1 MENQPVNILKFML
14 VPALLVLNFIHM
26 AAAEQLTL
34 SGRVRHAHTF
44 QEIPYVN
51 IYIQDHPIGT
61 SSEIDGRFSLLI
73 PDFDSTATLVF
84 EHVAFDTLTLSLGE
98 AVDQNNYYMIPR
110 LIQSSLIMV
119 QAPREMPRI
128 LRDIP
133 QPYSIIQAKNF
144 DVQGYVDAGDLL
156 RNEQSIQVEEEL
168 SGKKTIAIRG
178 GNADDVIILYH
189 GIKMNSAYDNAFDLS
204 LINLEDVRHVEI
216 IRGSHTSLYAAEA
229 FSGVVNIVPKMYRN
243 YHVRFQQR
251 LGTYASG
258 DWSLQFN
265 HTFKNRLNASYS
277 YKQGSTKR
285 RYYDAES
292 TADLFLNNRI
302 SNHSAQLL
310 YDLSDGQSESE
321 KYINVLYLRSTLDHE
336 NDKYDE
342 TLNNLNQMLITN
354 YTGNIW
360 KIGDFG
366 LTAAYHWLNR
376 RQQVNVENGTI
387 EDNYESRNVNVNID
401 KDVSFK
407 LLEWY
412 GVYQYENGKLL
423 FNNRRDLPNEPNT
436 DLEGAV
442 FRRQKHGLASV
453 LKLHIPT
460 YSEFLKKAQIDLSY
474 RFDRVNNQQDH
485 DPVEWTYLPSDSLFE
500 PTEAQADNQW
510 SESTFK
516 FSTNLSWAHRF
527 LRVQTYLNFGSNVKF
542 PTLFQQISTPFTF
555 GPYARSTQPNLNP
568 EKNHGLELG
577 FHTIR
582 EIDDEGTLNGWQVD
596 VNYFRNYYENKF
608 RIYYTPGL
616 PNAFYDN
623 VNNAEISG
631 VEAGMKLFLL
641 RNKISYEMGLSKYFI
656 SERLAFPFKSDLK
669 YVINLFIDH
678 AGYSLQLRGF
688 HESEQIAWLRNLRG
702 EYWEIILPGY
712 SNLDFH
718 LNKTFELKGF
728 KFFTNFSARN
738 IFDDD
743 TLLEGIA
750 IRDRRFYITLGA
762 QY

>member
-1 MENQPVNILKFML
+1 MANKPLNLLKFVL
-14 VPALLVLNFIHM
+14 VPALLVFNLIPM
-26 AAAEQLTL
+26 AAAEQLIL

-44 QEIPYVN
+44 REIPYVN
-51 IYIQDHPIGT
+51 IFIQGYPIGT
-61 SSEIDGRFSLLI
+61 SSEPDGRFSLAI
-73 PDFDSTATLVF
+73 PEVDSTAILIF
-84 EHVAFDTLTLSLGE
+84 EHVGFDTLTLSLGE
-98 AVDQNNYYMIPR
+98 ALNQNNYYMIPR
-110 LIQSSLIMV
+110 LIQSPLITV
-119 QAPREMPRI
+119 QAPREMPKI

-156 RNEQSIQVEEEL
+156 RTEQSIQVEEEL

-178 GNADDVIILYH
+178 GNADDVIILYN
-189 GIKMNSAYDNAFDLS
+189 GIKLNSAYDNAFDLS

-216 IRGSHTSLYAAEA
+216 IRGSHSSLYAAEA

-243 YHVRFQQR
+243 YHIRFQQR

-258 DWSLQFN
+258 DWSLQLN
-265 HTFKNRLNASYS
+265 YTFKNRLNASYS
-277 YKQGSTKR
+277 YKQGGTKR
-285 RYYDAES
+285 KYFDAES
-292 TADLFLNNRI
+292 SADLFLNNHL
-302 SNHSAQLL
+302 SHHSAQVL
-310 YDLSDGQSESE
+310 YDLSDGNSESE
-321 KYINVLYLRSTLDHE
+321 KYINLLYLRSTLDHA
-336 NDKYDE
+336 NDKFDE
-342 TLNNLNQMLITN
+342 TLSNLNQMFITN
-354 YTGNIW
+354 YTGDIW
-360 KIGDFG
+360 KIGNFT
-366 LTAAYHWLNR
+366 LTAAYHWLD
-376 RQQVNVENGTI
+376 RQQQVIVENGTI
-387 EDNYESRNVNVNID
+387 GENYRSRNVNVNIE
-401 KDVSFK
+401 KEMNFK
-407 LLEWY
+407 LLEWF

-423 FNNRRDLPNEPNT
+423 VNNRRDLPNEPNT
-436 DLEGAV
+436 NMDDAV

-460 YSEFLKKAQIDLSY
+460 YSELLNKAQIDLSY
-474 RFDRVNNQQDH
+474 RFDRVNNRQDQ
-485 DPVEWTYLPSDSLFE
+485 DLRAWNDLPADSFFI
-500 PTEAQADNQW
+500 PAGAQTDHQW
-510 SESTFK
+510 SVSTFK
-516 FSTNLSWAHRF
+516 FSTNLSWVHRY

-542 PTLFQQISTPFTF
+542 PTLLQQISTPYTFTT
-555 GPYARSTQPNLNP
+555 YARSAQPNLNP

-582 EIDDEGTLNGWQVD
+582 EIDDQGILNGWQVD

-608 RIYYTPGL
+608 RIFYTPGL

-656 SERLAFPFKSDLK
+656 SERLAFPFKSDFK
-669 YVINLFIDH
+669 YVINLSIDH
-678 AGYSLQLRGF
+678 AGYSLQLHGF

-702 EYWEIILPGY
+702 EYWEIMLAGY
-712 SNLDFH
+712 SNLDIH